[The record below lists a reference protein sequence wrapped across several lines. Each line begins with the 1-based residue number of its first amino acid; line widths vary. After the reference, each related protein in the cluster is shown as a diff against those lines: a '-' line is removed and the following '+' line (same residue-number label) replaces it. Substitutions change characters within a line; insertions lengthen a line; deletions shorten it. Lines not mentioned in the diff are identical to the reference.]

1 MNAGVKPVVAIIAP
15 GAMGSAV
22 ARQLH
27 DNGVEVLTAL
37 DGRSAGS
44 VQRANAAG
52 MTAVARAELVRANIF
67 LSIVP
72 PGAAISL
79 AEEIAAEFAPFTH
92 EPLYV
97 DCNAINPKTAQRVAN
112 IVEQNGMDYADAGII
127 GGPPKRGYDGPVF
140 YLSGEHASEAA
151 VLRDF
156 GLNCRVL
163 DGGPFAASALKMSYA
178 GITKGLTAL
187 GSVMAIGA
195 SRADASDALRAEL
208 ARSQPMLLA
217 WFERQIPSMFGK
229 AYRWVAEMEEIASF
243 LESQPEAERM
253 FRAIAEFYASIADDS
268 GKSDIEV
275 LARSF
280 DRPK

>member
-1 MNAGVKPVVAIIAP
+1 
-15 GAMGSAV
+15 MGSAV
-22 ARQLH
+22 ARRLH
-27 DNGVEVLTAL
+27 ETGLEVLTAL

-79 AEEIAAEFAPFTH
+79 AEEIAAEFAPSAH
-92 EPLYV
+92 KPLYV
-97 DCNAINPKTAQRVAN
+97 DCNAINPETAQRVAN

-127 GGPPKRGYDGPVF
+127 GGPPRPEYDGPAF

-187 GSVMAIGA
+187 ASVMAIGA
-195 SRADASDALRAEL
+195 SRAGASDALRAEL
-208 ARSQPMLLA
+208 AHSQPMLLA

-229 AYRWVAEMEEIASF
+229 AYRWIAEMEEIASF
-243 LESQPEAERM
+243 LESQPEAESM
-253 FRAIAEFYASIADDS
+253 FRAIAEFYARIAVES
-268 GKSDIEV
+268 GKAADIEV
-275 LARSF
+275 LTRLF

>member
-1 MNAGVKPVVAIIAP
+1 
-15 GAMGSAV
+15 
-22 ARQLH
+22 
-27 DNGVEVLTAL
+27 
-37 DGRSAGS
+37 
-44 VQRANAAG
+44 
-52 MTAVARAELVRANIF
+52 
-67 LSIVP
+67 
-72 PGAAISL
+72 
-79 AEEIAAEFAPFTH
+79 
-92 EPLYV
+92 
-97 DCNAINPKTAQRVAN
+97 
-112 IVEQNGMDYADAGII
+112 
-127 GGPPKRGYDGPVF
+127 
-140 YLSGEHASEAA
+140 
-151 VLRDF
+151 
-156 GLNCRVL
+156 
-163 DGGPFAASALKMSYA
+163 MSYA

-243 LESQPEAERM
+243 LEPQPEAEHM